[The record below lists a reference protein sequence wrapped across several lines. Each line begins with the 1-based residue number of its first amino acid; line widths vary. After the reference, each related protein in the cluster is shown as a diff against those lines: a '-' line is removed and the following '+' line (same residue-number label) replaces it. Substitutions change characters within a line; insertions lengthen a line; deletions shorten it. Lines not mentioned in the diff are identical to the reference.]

1 MANSFSEKI
10 VNCCFGHTKT
20 LDALVSQTEIAGIYD
35 SLSKIYDIW
44 GNLTESRARNRA
56 LELAEIKNGQHILEV
71 AVGTG
76 LAFYEIVKRNSEGTN
91 IGIDLSEGMLKRA
104 KERLSKL
111 SDVNY
116 ELKVGNAF
124 RLEEEDEHFDVLI
137 NSYMFDLISFDQ
149 MDAVLKEFKRVL
161 KKKGKL
167 VIVNMTIAE
176 NFGSEIYDFLYRLS
190 PKMMGGCRGIR
201 LSKKLQDHGFDV
213 KLREYYQ
220 QFLFPSEVILTKIL
234 H

>member
-1 MANSFSEKI
+1 M
-10 VNCCFGHTKT
+10 
-20 LDALVSQTEIAGIYD
+20 
-35 SLSKIYDIW
+35 SKIYDIW

-76 LAFYEIVKRNSEGTN
+76 LAFYEIVKRNPDGTN
-91 IGIDLSEGMLKRA
+91 IGVDISEGMLKRA
-104 KERLSKL
+104 KERLRKL
-111 SDVNY
+111 SGVNY
-116 ELKVGNAF
+116 ELKIGNAF

-137 NSYMFDLISFDQ
+137 NNYMFDLISFDQ

-167 VIVNMTIAE
+167 VIVNMTISE
-176 NFGSEIYDFLYRLS
+176 NFGSKIYDFLYRLS
-190 PKMMGGCRGIR
+190 PKMMGGCRGIK
-201 LSKKLQDHGFDV
+201 LSKKLQEYGFDV

-220 QFLFPSEVILTKIL
+220 QLLFPSEVILAKKY
-234 H
+234 

>member
-1 MANSFSEKI
+1 MANSFSGKL
-10 VNCCFGHTKT
+10 VNCCFGHRKT
-20 LDALVSQTEIAGIYD
+20 LDAVVSQTEIAGIYD

-56 LELAEIKNGQHILEV
+56 LELAEIKNGQNILEV

-91 IGIDLSEGMLKRA
+91 IGVDISEGMLKRA
-104 KERLSKL
+104 KERLRKL
-111 SDVNY
+111 SGVNY
-116 ELKVGNAF
+116 ELKIGNAF

-137 NSYMFDLISFDQ
+137 NNYMFDLISFDQ

-167 VIVNMTIAE
+167 VIVNMTAGE

-201 LSKKLQDHGFDV
+201 LTKKLQEHGFDV

-220 QFLFPSEVILTKIL
+220 QFLFPSEVILAKK
-234 H
+234 

>member
-10 VNCCFGHTKT
+10 VNCCFGQRKT

-91 IGIDLSEGMLKRA
+91 IGVDISEGMLNRA
-104 KERLSKL
+104 KDRLRKL
-111 SDVNY
+111 SGVNY
-116 ELKVGNAF
+116 ELKIGNAF
-124 RLEEEDEHFDVLI
+124 RLEEEDEHFDMLI
-137 NSYMFDLISFDQ
+137 NNYMFDLISFDQ
-149 MDAVLKEFKRVL
+149 MDTVLKEFKRVL

-167 VIVNMTIAE
+167 VIVNMTVGE
-176 NFGSEIYDFLYRLS
+176 NFASGIYDFLYRVS

-220 QFLFPSEVILTKIL
+220 QFLFPSEVILAKKE
-234 H
+234 

>member
-1 MANSFSEKI
+1 MTNSFSGKLI
-10 VNCCFGHTKT
+10 NCCFGHGKT
-20 LDALVSQTEIAGIYD
+20 LDANVSQTEIAGIYD

-91 IGIDLSEGMLKRA
+91 IGVDISEGMLKKA
-104 KERLSKL
+104 KERLGKL
-111 SDVNY
+111 SGVNY
-116 ELKVGNAF
+116 ELEIGNAF

-220 QFLFPSEVILTKIL
+220 QFLFPSEVILAKK
-234 H
+234 